1 MTSPHPAPAAGAAP
15 TPIAYDHVIVGGGMV
30 ADAAARGIRER
41 DADATI
47 AIISD
52 DIDEPY
58 TRPALSKKLWTD
70 PDFTWD
76 DVPLGTAD
84 DTGAVVV
91 LRTRVTALRPDAH
104 ELDTDAGDTYS
115 YGTVL
120 IATGGTPVALPIEGG
135 GASDRVLTFRTAE
148 DYRRLRALAAQAD
161 RIAVVGGGYIGS
173 ELAAA
178 LVQQGVD
185 TVLVHSTPALGADVF
200 PADLAD
206 HFAGMFRDAG
216 VELVGGHE
224 VVGGVAGD
232 AGVRLDLEGGASV
245 VADAVVSGLGIE
257 VHTDLAESAGIATGD
272 GIVVDAHLRTDRAG
286 VFAAGD
292 VAEYPDRIL
301 GRRRVEHVDNAEQ
314 MGRQAGRNL
323 AGAGEEYTHTP
334 YYYSV
339 VFGTRY
345 EAVGT
350 LDGSLETVEDW
361 VEPLERGV
369 VYYLDDDRVV
379 GVLLW
384 NIDDRTDAARAVLA
398 EDGPVDRD
406 ALIGRIREE
415 AS

>member
-1 MTSPHPAPAAGAAP
+1 MTVETTGNKSGPYVLDGSTTSFHRDFPIMHASHIRVVRILNGVEQELTSGYTQTGIGSDEGEVILSSPLSGGLLMLVRSVPNIQASDYSNQAAVRPEQIERDLDLLEMQVQDLREEVARAPKLPVDSAAAATFPAPVPGGLIIGRADGLGWETGPDVGDVAGAQ
-15 TPIAYDHVIVGGGMV
+15 
-30 ADAAARGIRER
+30 AAAE
-41 DADATI
+41 AAI
-47 AIISD
+47 A
-52 DIDEPY
+52 
-58 TRPALSKKLWTD
+58 A
-70 PDFTWD
+70 
-76 DVPLGTAD
+76 
-84 DTGAVVV
+84 
-91 LRTRVTALRPDAH
+91 
-104 ELDTDAGDTYS
+104 
-115 YGTVL
+115 
-120 IATGGTPVALPIEGG
+120 
-135 GASDRVLTFRTAE
+135 
-148 DYRRLRALAAQAD
+148 AAQA
-161 RIAVVGGGYIGS
+161 
-173 ELAAA
+173 A
-178 LVQQGVD
+178 LYEGIWLD
-185 TVLVHSTPALGADVF
+185 TVAT
-200 PADLAD
+200 
-206 HFAGMFRDAG
+206 
-216 VELVGGHE
+216 
-224 VVGGVAGD
+224 
-232 AGVRLDLEGGASV
+232 V

-257 VHTDLAESAGIATGD
+257 VQTELAESSGIATGD
-272 GIVVDAHLRTDRAG
+272 GIVVDAHLRTDRAD

-384 NIDDRTDAARAVLA
+384 NIDDRTDAARAVLT

>member
-1 MTSPHPAPAAGAAP
+1 MTSAHPAPTAGAAP

-41 DADATI
+41 D
-47 AIISD
+47 
-52 DIDEPY
+52 
-58 TRPALSKKLWTD
+58 
-70 PDFTWD
+70 
-76 DVPLGTAD
+76 TAD

-104 ELDTDAGDTYS
+104 ELDTDAGDTYR

-148 DYRRLRALAAQAD
+148 DYRHLRTLAAQAD

-185 TVLVHSTPALGADVF
+185 TVLVHSTATLGADVF

-206 HFAGMFRDAG
+206 HLTGMFRDAG
-216 VELVGGHE
+216 VELVRGHE

-232 AGVRLDLEGGASV
+232 AGVRLDLEGGATV

-257 VHTDLAESAGIATGD
+257 VQTELAESSGIATGD
-272 GIVVDAHLRTDRAG
+272 GIVVDAHLRTDRAD

-323 AGAGEEYTHTP
+323 AGAGGEYTHTP

-384 NIDDRTDAARAVLA
+384 NIDDRTDAARAVLT

-406 ALIGRIREE
+406 ALIDRIREE

>member
-1 MTSPHPAPAAGAAP
+1 MTSAHPAPTAGAAP

-41 DADATI
+41 D
-47 AIISD
+47 
-52 DIDEPY
+52 
-58 TRPALSKKLWTD
+58 
-70 PDFTWD
+70 
-76 DVPLGTAD
+76 TAD

-104 ELDTDAGDTYS
+104 ELDTDAGDTYR

-135 GASDRVLTFRTAE
+135 GASDRVLTFRTAG
-148 DYRRLRALAAQAD
+148 DYRHLRALAAQAD

-185 TVLVHSTPALGADVF
+185 TVLVHSTATLGADVF

-232 AGVRLDLEGGASV
+232 AGVRLDLEGGATV

-257 VHTDLAESAGIATGD
+257 VQTELAESSGIATGD
-272 GIVVDAHLRTDRAG
+272 GIVVDAHLRTDRAD

-350 LDGSLETVEDW
+350 LDGSLETVDDW

-384 NIDDRTDAARAVLA
+384 NIDDRTDAARAVLT

-406 ALIGRIREE
+406 ALIDRIREE

>member
-1 MTSPHPAPAAGAAP
+1 MP
-15 TPIAYDHVIVGGGMV
+15 
-30 ADAAARGIRER
+30 
-41 DADATI
+41 
-47 AIISD
+47 
-52 DIDEPY
+52 
-58 TRPALSKKLWTD
+58 
-70 PDFTWD
+70 
-76 DVPLGTAD
+76 
-84 DTGAVVV
+84 
-91 LRTRVTALRPDAH
+91 
-104 ELDTDAGDTYS
+104 
-115 YGTVL
+115 
-120 IATGGTPVALPIEGG
+120 
-135 GASDRVLTFRTAE
+135 
-148 DYRRLRALAAQAD
+148 
-161 RIAVVGGGYIGS
+161 
-173 ELAAA
+173 
-178 LVQQGVD
+178 
-185 TVLVHSTPALGADVF
+185 
-200 PADLAD
+200 
-206 HFAGMFRDAG
+206 
-216 VELVGGHE
+216 
-224 VVGGVAGD
+224 
-232 AGVRLDLEGGASV
+232 
-245 VADAVVSGLGIE
+245 
-257 VHTDLAESAGIATGD
+257 GIATGD

-384 NIDDRTDAARAVLA
+384 NIDDRTDAARAVLT

>member
-1 MTSPHPAPAAGAAP
+1 
-15 TPIAYDHVIVGGGMV
+15 MV

-41 DADATI
+41 D
-47 AIISD
+47 
-52 DIDEPY
+52 
-58 TRPALSKKLWTD
+58 
-70 PDFTWD
+70 
-76 DVPLGTAD
+76 TAD

-91 LRTRVTALRPDAH
+91 LRTRVIALRPDAH
-104 ELDTDAGDTYS
+104 ELDTDAGDTYR

-120 IATGGTPVALPIEGG
+120 IATGGTPVAPPIEGG
-135 GASDRVLTFRTAE
+135 GASDRVLTFRTGE
-148 DYRRLRALAAQAD
+148 DYRHLRALAAQAD

-185 TVLVHSTPALGADVF
+185 TVLVHSTATLGADVF

-216 VELVGGHE
+216 VELVGGRE

-232 AGVRLDLEGGASV
+232 AGVRLDLEGGATV

-257 VHTDLAESAGIATGD
+257 VQTELAESSGIATGD
-272 GIVVDAHLRTDRAG
+272 GIVVDAHLRTDRAD

-301 GRRRVEHVDNAEQ
+301 GRHRVEHVDNAEQ

-323 AGAGEEYTHTP
+323 AGAGEEYTRTP

-384 NIDDRTDAARAVLA
+384 NIDDRTDAARAVLT